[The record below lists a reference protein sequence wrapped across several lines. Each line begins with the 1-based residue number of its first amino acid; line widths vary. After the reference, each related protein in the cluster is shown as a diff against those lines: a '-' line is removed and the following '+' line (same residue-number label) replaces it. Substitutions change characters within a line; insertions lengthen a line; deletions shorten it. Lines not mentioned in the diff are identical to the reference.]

1 MSGQM
6 LYLWDATDY
15 GTPTNMDE
23 VFKTFN
29 QLIEKPERP
38 SSAILAFAQR
48 IQDLARFHQVFQEP
62 TKQLYYNLVEQF
74 KQHQYA
80 LHNLAL
86 PYSNYLPLLKIL
98 GKTAEAFNLVIY
110 DDQLGVAYLPTRK
123 SLPEGDCAISWL
135 MQEDYFAN
143 KTFKNLNEFK
153 DYAQPLMHELMA
165 SYGLSYELLTPTNTK
180 PVYIKKTTYG
190 IQYISVGYTQDK
202 EGDYGLNGCLYI
214 NIPLVENIYH
224 KFDFFQERN
233 PKSFTMLLL
242 DGLYRSSDY
251 KLKTKEDVTTR
262 LRWFEDGFLKALA
275 IAENIKGLDRLLN
288 GDFNPRFKEKGQNTP
303 IYTPRYL
310 IVARLA
316 NSPLFEELTVSLINT
331 PRIPS
336 VHEELLF
343 KEWPKLVQYLRE
355 DINPATCWQQFA
367 QLEKE
372 EQRLEAT
379 RLNALQ
385 RQYNPQTSEELMSL
399 ASQFYDAKT
408 HLIWQR
414 CCVGQ
419 QWVDGKVTG
428 NPQLLSWD
436 EVQKILAQESDKG
449 WRLPTFE
456 ELKTLIITTRIGYI
470 TKEGFDF
477 YEIQT
482 RRFSDHWINPFQR
495 RLNDTCTDI
504 YMVSVRNVENPT
516 INDLPTIYPMKPNL
530 RGSLRLVKK
539 QWFIPLVLP

>member
-38 SSAILAFAQR
+38 SSVILAFAQR
-48 IQDLARFHQVFQEP
+48 IQDLARFHQVFAEP
-62 TKQLYYNLVEQF
+62 TKQLYHNLVAQF

-80 LHNLAL
+80 LHSLEL
-86 PYSNYLPLLKIL
+86 PYSNYFPLLTAL
-98 GKTAEAFNLVIY
+98 GDTAAAFNLVIY
-110 DDQLGVAYLPTRK
+110 DDQLGVAYLPSK
-123 SLPEGDCAISWL
+123 KALPDNRAIDWL
-135 MQEDYFAN
+135 MQKDFLAN
-143 KTFKNLNEFK
+143 KTFKNLNEFQN
-153 DYAQPLMHELMA
+153 YVQPLMHELMA
-165 SYGLSYELLTPTNTK
+165 RYGLSYELLTPTDTK

-224 KFDFFQERN
+224 KFDFFKERN

-242 DGLYRSSDY
+242 DGLYRSSNY

-262 LRWFEDGFLKALA
+262 LQWFEDGFLKALA
-275 IAENIKGLDRLLN
+275 IAENIQGLDRLLN
-288 GDFNPRFKEKGQNTP
+288 GDFNPRFKQQGQDTP

-336 VHEELLF
+336 EHEKLLF

-355 DINPATCWQQFA
+355 DINPETCWQQFA
-367 QLEKE
+367 QLQQE
-372 EQRLEAT
+372 EQRLEAA

-408 HLIWQR
+408 NLIWQR

-436 EVQKILAQESDKG
+436 EVQKTLAQESDKG

-456 ELKTLIITTRIGYI
+456 EVKTLIITTRIGYI

-477 YEIQT
+477 YEIKE
-482 RRFSDHWINPFQR
+482 RSFADHWGI
-495 RLNDTCTDI
+495 RLEDICTI
-504 YMVSVRNVENPT
+504 FVKNIENPT
-516 INDLPTIYPMKPNL
+516 IYDAPTFKAAKNNKNL
-530 RGSLRLVKK
+530 KGVLRLVKSG
-539 QWFIPLVLP
+539 L